1 MDLHLHTP
9 ASADYKQS
17 EISYLDFLK
26 RAEEKNLDIIAFA
39 DHNTISGYASYLDE
53 VESLEMLEERKQ
65 LRGDEPKRLAEYRR
79 LREKI
84 LILPG
89 FEFTATL
96 GFHILGIFPP
106 DATVRQL
113 EHLLLSL
120 RVPGDKLDE
129 GSGQVG
135 ATVDVLTAYRLINE
149 AGGLVI
155 AAHANSSHGVAM
167 VGSDFGGQTRIAYT
181 QDPNLHALELT
192 DLDSRSRRRMAT
204 FFNGTKS
211 DYPRKMHSIQGSDAH
226 RLIYDPKFK
235 NEMGLGDRVTEIML
249 DEVSFDAIKQVFLGT
264 DYARTRPARGAAI
277 VTEETADPLRPARE
291 QGSTLVQSFHE
302 HFKDKRGIAPGILE
316 DIAAMANTNGGT
328 VYIGVPA
335 NAKAAVAGVDR
346 AESAIVELRA
356 AIAKLI
362 QPSFDAHLE
371 TVKSQG
377 KTVIRVMV
385 PRGTSTPYTF
395 DSTQILVRADNK
407 SRAATRDE
415 IMQLVRES
423 LAVES
428 TATAALL
435 EPRLVE
441 ETPAEI
447 VPQVE
452 PPRNG
457 VEIIATEI
465 RRNMQYHSVRDLRNR
480 RVVHNVTRSSARHL
494 WQYAVDEYEKNPVV
508 PERVQWRG
516 DLGIWKAY
524 THAGK
529 ARHDF
534 VQRANGKLFVYY
546 GVTEDGLHGPWRDL
560 IAPSGEPTALMPA
573 PPTAMTAVEPQPSD
587 LAIQDAVQESFAS
600 LTPSRV
606 AEPVEATPQPEPD
619 DVAPEPEPASMPE
632 PETLAPQPALD
643 LEPEPQ
649 ALAPEPEPEPA
660 PAPKRAP
667 EPPAAV
673 QEPPAPEPAPPAPA
687 PAPKTR
693 AQEWR
698 ELLDRAIEDARAAQQ
713 AAKKKEGPS
722 EPEPKPDD

>member
-26 RAEEKNLDIIAFA
+26 HAEEKNLDIIAFA

-65 LRGDEPKRLAEYRR
+65 LRGEEPKRLAEYRR

-211 DYPRKMHSIQGSDAH
+211 DYPRKMHCIQGSDAH
-226 RLIYDPKFK
+226 RLTYDPKFK

-249 DEVSFDAIKQVFLGT
+249 DEVSFDAIKQVFLEK
-264 DYARTRPARGAAI
+264 DYARTRPARGMTVA
-277 VTEETADPLRPARE
+277 TEETADPLRLIRE
-291 QGSTLVQSFHE
+291 QGVTLVQSFHE
-302 HFKDKRGIAPGILE
+302 HFKDRRGIVHGILE

-328 VYIGVPA
+328 VYIGIGA
-335 NAKAAVAGVDR
+335 NAKAAVTGVER
-346 AESAIVELRA
+346 AEGALSELRS

-362 QPSFDAHLE
+362 QPQFDVHLE
-371 TVKSQG
+371 TVKSQS
-377 KTVIRVMV
+377 KTVVRVMV
-385 PRGTSTPYTF
+385 PRGTNTPYTF
-395 DSTQILVRADNK
+395 ESTQILVRSDNK
-407 SRAATRDE
+407 SRAATREE
-415 IMQLVRES
+415 IMQLVKES

-428 TATAALL
+428 TATAAII
-435 EPRLVE
+435 ESRPIE

-447 VPQVE
+447 VPEVE

-457 VEIIATEI
+457 VEIISTEV

-480 RVVHNVTRSSARHL
+480 RIVHNVTRSSARHL

-508 PERVQWRG
+508 EERVKWRG

-529 ARHDF
+529 SRHDF
-534 VQRANGKLFVYY
+534 VQRTNGKLFVYY
-546 GVTEDGLHGPWRDL
+546 GVTEDGLHGPWREL
-560 IAPSGEPTALMPA
+560 IAESGEPTALIPA
-573 PPTAMTAVEPQPSD
+573 PVSAMTTIATPPTTPGPSSAAEEAVTSPAATAAVEPVDQGPTNKQVSESAMPVVET
-587 LAIQDAVQESFAS
+587 AI
-600 LTPSRV
+600 
-606 AEPVEATPQPEPD
+606 
-619 DVAPEPEPASMPE
+619 
-632 PETLAPQPALD
+632 
-643 LEPEPQ
+643 
-649 ALAPEPEPEPA
+649 APEPEPEPEA
-660 PAPKRAP
+660 FEPEGPEPEPEPEPEAFIPEAEPHPEREPGP

-673 QEPPAPEPAPPAPA
+673 VEPPAPA
-687 PAPKTR
+687 PAPAPPTEAPKSR
-693 AQEWR
+693 AQTWR
-698 ELLDRAIEDARAAQQ
+698 EQLDRAIEQ
-713 AAKKKEGPS
+713 AHAKDEAEKKKEGDNPTA
-722 EPEPKPDD
+722 